1 MLEST
6 PLATTAGARLTTI
19 KQRNIIMLKTIH
31 EATEVSLNA
40 YNEIS
45 QREIPSEAKDRF
57 RFLGQCLNALTEQ
70 LQQENDRLS
79 RTTQHG
85 S

>member
-6 PLATTAGARLTTI
+6 TLATTAGSRLTTI
-19 KQRNIIMLKTIH
+19 KQKNIMLKTIH

-45 QREIPSEAKDRF
+45 SREIPSEAKDRF
-57 RFLGQCLNALTEQ
+57 KFLGQCLNALTEQ

>member
-1 MLEST
+1 VLEST
-6 PLATTAGARLTTI
+6 TLATTAGSRLTTI
-19 KQRNIIMLKTIH
+19 KQKNIMLKTIH

-45 QREIPSEAKDRF
+45 SREIPSEAKDRF
-57 RFLGQCLNALTEQ
+57 KFLGQCLNALTEQ